1 MLSTKWS
8 RVVTGVVAG
17 AAVVGS
23 VGYRKKTSAVGTG
36 QSWLEMARKEAYRP
50 AYNAKPKNYTGP
62 VFKPNF
68 DFPTEEPVLRDE
80 NLPWLAIEF
89 KDDPQAYLK
98 SVLDYCFE
106 GNTECDFRVHNNEV
120 RRWYH
125 SPWMASRPFGRE
137 RIHGLTMERPCDPG
151 YIDSHDKRWVQ
162 TWAVAFYNSFGAY
175 TIGKFWKEPGEP
187 TLTNNVLFP
196 EGTVAFKLL
205 FTQATKYDAPYL
217 EGSKEWEVANGIP
230 FPPIPRNAS
239 DSEALN
245 ILEKTMT
252 PRYRGDDPHRL
263 RLIQVDVMVRD
274 ARAETDDAA
283 FFCADDAGVRA
294 DDAAFFCADD
304 AGVRADDAAFFCA
317 DDAGV
322 RADDAAFSVL
332 TTRVFA
338 QTTQLFSVSAGVR
351 EGDAGVRADDAGVRE
366 GDTGVCPGDAS
377 VYLLGTVLRPEI
389 GQSAERAPNSIND
402 YCPEEDAWRR
412 LIPMSLQWGNDP
424 DLTQEKYD
432 KGDRPAESWT
442 NPLVKELNLLPKTR
456 PYLGYL
462 ERANG
467 VVDNFKSCCSSC
479 HSTASIPA
487 PDPSPPDMVPPDT
500 MKWFR
505 NINAGDPFEGGV
517 KSLDYSLQLDAGL
530 KGFSEWKKPASQ
542 VTGRPS
548 PQFPVTGKEEEA
560 VVVWTRNQ
568 SEGYLS
574 SHYTAREGGGWTTEG
589 RPRRT
594 WTSDLK
600 EWTGHPLSH
609 LTSLAENRPGW
620 ISLVD
625 SLVAPTAG
633 QTAMAP
639 THAVSIEPSA
649 GAVRI
654 GETSVPLLPRAS
666 MVPRVSEV
674 TVCKA
679 TVPSANSESTIHT
692 KDELFDWPFEI
703 PDSDYGIAE
712 ETDPISLPSTKHKAP
727 SRAQREAAAAVPVP
741 VAVSEGNVA
750 TQQGPLSQPGK
761 KVRAARRKP
770 RERAN
775 EPGARGEFEADDK
788 RLVEQE
794 KPEEREKWLKRAAEI
809 LSYNAIEAAYRELR
823 GEATPGCETLSGHNL
838 SPLRVYPQYS
848 EIGGTQLQRR
858 GLRQDTDS
866 KVVERVLHEVAHV
879 QTKQKGWKAQGK
891 REARRLRRAFSL
903 LLTSCFRRRVAP

>member
-1 MLSTKWS
+1 MLSTKWY
-8 RVVTGVVAG
+8 RVVAGVVAG

-62 VFKPNF
+62 VFQPNF

-274 ARAETDDAA
+274 ARAETGWI
-283 FFCADDAGVRA
+283 F
-294 DDAAFFCADD
+294 
-304 AGVRADDAAFFCA
+304 
-317 DDAGV
+317 
-322 RADDAAFSVL
+322 
-332 TTRVFA
+332 
-338 QTTQLFSVSAGVR
+338 
-351 EGDAGVRADDAGVRE
+351 
-366 GDTGVCPGDAS
+366 
-377 VYLLGTVLRPEI
+377 GTFMYHK
-389 GQSAERAPNSIND
+389 D

-424 DLTQEKYD
+424 NLTQETYD
-432 KGDRPAESWT
+432 KGDRPKESWT
-442 NPLVKELNLLPKTR
+442 NPLVKEWNLLPKTR

-530 KGFSEWKKPASQ
+530 KGFSEWKK
-542 VTGRPS
+542 R
-548 PQFPVTGKEEEA
+548 
-560 VVVWTRNQ
+560 
-568 SEGYLS
+568 
-574 SHYTAREGGGWTTEG
+574 
-589 RPRRT
+589 
-594 WTSDLK
+594 
-600 EWTGHPLSH
+600 HP
-609 LTSLAENRPGW
+609 
-620 ISLVD
+620 
-625 SLVAPTAG
+625 
-633 QTAMAP
+633 
-639 THAVSIEPSA
+639 
-649 GAVRI
+649 
-654 GETSVPLLPRAS
+654 
-666 MVPRVSEV
+666 
-674 TVCKA
+674 K
-679 TVPSANSESTIHT
+679 
-692 KDELFDWPFEI
+692 
-703 PDSDYGIAE
+703 
-712 ETDPISLPSTKHKAP
+712 PISS
-727 SRAQREAAAAVPVP
+727 
-741 VAVSEGNVA
+741 
-750 TQQGPLSQPGK
+750 
-761 KVRAARRKP
+761 
-770 RERAN
+770 
-775 EPGARGEFEADDK
+775 F
-788 RLVEQE
+788 
-794 KPEEREKWLKRAAEI
+794 
-809 LSYNAIEAAYRELR
+809 
-823 GEATPGCETLSGHNL
+823 
-838 SPLRVYPQYS
+838 
-848 EIGGTQLQRR
+848 
-858 GLRQDTDS
+858 
-866 KVVERVLHEVAHV
+866 
-879 QTKQKGWKAQGK
+879 
-891 REARRLRRAFSL
+891 
-903 LLTSCFRRRVAP
+903 